1 MTFIR
6 PISSVANWKICQG
19 DKRAAATQLNFLD
32 KVKQSARCT
41 NFNFHFV
48 FNFNSN
54 SNSNSNTNSCCLLLI
69 GMQHVAHRWLTH
81 LELAAMDLGPVIVAM
96 APQICPLLHWP
107 KLPVNVKAS
116 GTDDTRASPITSVAA
131 KAIEQLA
138 DGGRRHKHFS
148 PFTVSGSNLANITI
162 CLWRTFG
169 IANLWGRLACS
180 RHSLLIFSWCNGTK
194 FRYSFRLWGSSLTW
208 WRAVKFMCISSSIY
222 GKANTLKTYLQIFS
236 NIFLLS
242 SDKNFM
248 HFSIFQ
254 ISLGYFS

>member
-1 MTFIR
+1 MLPSFNWHAARRTSLANPLGIGR
-6 PISSVANWKICQG
+6 YVARSSRRCYGAPNLPIDALTKIGRQRQSVG
-19 DKRAAATQLNFLD
+19 HGR
-32 KVKQSARCT
+32 
-41 NFNFHFV
+41 H
-48 FNFNSN
+48 
-54 SNSNSNTNSCCLLLI
+54 SC
-69 GMQHVAHRWLTH
+69 VAHCVSR
-81 LELAAMDLGPVIVAM
+81 ELLSN
-96 APQICPLLHWP
+96 C
-107 KLPVNVKAS
+107 
-116 GTDDTRASPITSVAA
+116 
-131 KAIEQLA
+131 
-138 DGGRRHKHFS
+138 RRHKHFS

-180 RHSLLIFSWCNGTK
+180 RHSLLIFSWCNGTE

-236 NIFLLS
+236 NIFSLS